1 MVVIKIKKIF
11 CIECQQTSPCGF
23 LISIQCGH
31 DESKYK
37 NIFGRS
43 PDCMTKFC
51 DALKEIAQEIIYLE
65 HKEIL
70 CLIIEELDS
79 LIYGGEF
86 DFDHHD

>member
-1 MVVIKIKKIF
+1 
-11 CIECQQTSPCGF
+11 
-23 LISIQCGH
+23 
-31 DESKYK
+31 
-37 NIFGRS
+37 
-43 PDCMTKFC
+43 MTKFC